1 MTPTTRPIKDA
12 RDVALLVQLMKE
24 RAKPFT
30 ATITDGLPRTNP
42 QNALQRKWVQEA
54 AEQLGDETA
63 EQKRGWC
70 KLNIGCR
77 ILHGENDDF
86 AAAFDEVIR
95 PLPYPA
101 QIKLMMVPLDF
112 AVTRLMTTKQK
123 TAYLDAMRV
132 HFEGQGVALTIPR
145 EGGA

>member
-1 MTPTTRPIKDA
+1 MSVAVRPIKDA
-12 RDVALLVQLMKE
+12 ADVARVVQLFKE

-30 ATITDGLPRTNP
+30 VTITDGLPRTSP

-63 EQKRGWC
+63 EEKRGWC
-70 KLNIGCR
+70 KLMIGCR
-77 ILHGENDDF
+77 ILYGENDEF

-95 PLPYPA
+95 PLPHPA
-101 QIKLMMVPLDF
+101 KLKLMMVPLDF
-112 AVTRLMTTKQK
+112 AVTRIMTTKQK

-132 HFEGQGVALTIPR
+132 HFEGQGVALTIP
-145 EGGA
+145 EVGA